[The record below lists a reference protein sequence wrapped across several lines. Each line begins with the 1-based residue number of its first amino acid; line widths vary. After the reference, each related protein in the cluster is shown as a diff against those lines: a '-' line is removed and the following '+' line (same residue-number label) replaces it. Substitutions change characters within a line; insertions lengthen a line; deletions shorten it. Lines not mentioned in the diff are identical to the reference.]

1 MSFMDSKKKS
11 DTLDANKSSL
21 RIPGLVTEQSPADQ
35 LPFPDSQAQASGA
48 DRFTP
53 FDFFES
59 DKPTTTG
66 PITSPEQ
73 SSGPITNPELQQ
85 SLIIPPAVTQQLAQ
99 TGALKPLEEQQQPEK
114 KVATRQPV
122 VIRGTGTKS
131 TGALPPSLKRS
142 RLVTHASVAAF
153 LLFVVVGTLLI
164 VAPMSDAQMGLGIF
178 KPQGNSV
185 SSASKNYSLLAQQ
198 AATAT
203 AVLTDGRDIGQNTNN
218 PANPDYNPYLPVEP
232 GNMGGDGSWNRF
244 YYGQCTWWAA
254 YRYYQLTGIN
264 VAWTGDAYA
273 WPAGASANGWDV
285 STQPHVPSIIALPP
299 GDQGAGAY
307 GHVAIVESINS
318 DGSLN
323 VSTWN
328 WGANPGAVTSYIT
341 LQADGYASF
350 IWYPTK

>member
-48 DRFTP
+48 DHLRP

-59 DKPTTTG
+59 ESPTVSG
-66 PITSPEQ
+66 PVTPFAQ

-99 TGALKPLEEQQQPEK
+99 TGALKPLEGQQQPEK
-114 KVATRQPV
+114 KAATRQPV
-122 VIRGTGTKS
+122 VIRGSGAKS
-131 TGALPPSLKRS
+131 TGALPPALKRS

-153 LLFVVVGTLLI
+153 LLFVVVVTLLVI
-164 VAPMSDAQMGLGIF
+164 TPMSDAQMGLGIF

-185 SSASKNYSLLAQQ
+185 SSNSRNNSLLAQQ

-203 AVLTDGRDIGQNTNN
+203 AVLTDGKDAGTNN
-218 PANPDYNPYLPVEP
+218 NQPGSAGYNPYLPSEP
-232 GNMGGDGSWNRF
+232 SNIANAGDAGSWNRF

-254 YRYYQLTGIN
+254 YRYYQLTGVN
-264 VAWTGDAYA
+264 VAWIGNADEWA
-273 WPAGASANGWDV
+273 AGAEANGWTV
-285 STQPHVPSIIALPP
+285 SATPTVPSIMAL
-299 GDQGAGAY
+299 GDGVEGAGYY
-307 GHVAIVESINS
+307 GHVGVVEGINS
-318 DGSLN
+318 DGSVT
-323 VSTWN
+323 VSSWN
-328 WGANPGAVTSYIT
+328 WAGAGASTSYNT
-341 LQADGYASF
+341 FYPAAGVSF
-350 IWYPTK
+350 LSYP

>member
-1 MSFMDSKKKS
+1 MSFMDGKKKS

-35 LPFPDSQAQASGA
+35 LPFPDSQARASGT
-48 DRFTP
+48 DNLTP

-59 DKPTTTG
+59 DGSTVTG
-66 PITSPEQ
+66 PVTPFAQ

-99 TGALKPLEEQQQPEK
+99 TGALKPLDGQLQPEK

-122 VIRGTGTKS
+122 VIRGTGVKS
-131 TGALPPSLKRS
+131 TGALPPLLKRN

-153 LLFVVVGTLLI
+153 LLFVVIVTLLI

-178 KPQGNSV
+178 NPQSNSV
-185 SSASKNYSLLAQQ
+185 SLTSKNNSLLAQE

-203 AVLTDGRDIGQNTNN
+203 AVLTDGHDIGTNNNN
-218 PANPDYNPYLPVEP
+218 PANPGYNPYLPVAP
-232 GNMGGDGSWNRF
+232 ANVGSSGSWNRF

-254 YRYYQLTGIN
+254 YRYYQLTGVNIPWIGN
-264 VAWTGDAYA
+264 ADQWV
-273 WPAGASANGWDV
+273 AGAEANGWTV
-285 STQPHVPSIIALPP
+285 SPTPKVPSIIALAP
-299 GDQGAGAY
+299 GVDGAGGY

-318 DGSLN
+318 DGS
-323 VSTWN
+323 V
-328 WGANPGAVTSYIT
+328 VTSNMNWAGSGST
-341 LQADGYASF
+341 VVDVTFSPGPGVSF
-350 IWYPTK
+350 ISYP